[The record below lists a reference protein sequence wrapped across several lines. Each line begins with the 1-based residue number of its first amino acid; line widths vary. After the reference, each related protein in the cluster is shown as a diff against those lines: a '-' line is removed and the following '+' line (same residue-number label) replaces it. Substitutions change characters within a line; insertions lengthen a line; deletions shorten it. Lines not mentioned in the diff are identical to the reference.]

1 MLRSITLI
9 NTESGEAVLLPVTPA
24 EFEFES
30 GRNVESLDMA
40 QVGEVNL
47 PGLEKL
53 FDQQMEFLLP
63 AEGRSYADAGWT
75 GDPYTI
81 VEKLVG
87 WSLAKMVLRLIIPG
101 TSVTY
106 PVLLGPVI
114 YGEYD
119 GTNDV
124 TIKLPFRRYRYL
136 GVETTTKT
144 ATGNTGQVTA
154 TSAKATTFHI
164 VTSGETLW
172 SICRKY
178 YGDGALYKK
187 LAKYNSIKNASLI
200 RVGQRI
206 TIPDKS
212 KL

>member
-1 MLRSITLI
+1 VLRNITLI
-9 NTESGEAVLLPVTPA
+9 NTKTGEAMLLPVTPSQ
-24 EFEFES
+24 FEFES
-30 GRNVESLDMA
+30 GRNVEALDMA
-40 QVGEVNL
+40 QAGEVNL

-53 FDQQMEFLLP
+53 FNQQMEFLLP
-63 AEGRSYADAGWT
+63 TSSRSYTDAAWSGS
-75 GDPYTI
+75 PYVT

-87 WSLAKMVLRLIIPG
+87 WSLAGTVLRLIIPG

-124 TIKLPFRRYRYL
+124 TVKLTFRRYRYL
-136 GVETTTKT
+136 GMETTEKT
-144 ATGNTGQVTA
+144 STGNTGRVAA
-154 TSAKATTFHI
+154 TSTKATTVHI

-178 YGDGALYKK
+178 YGDGTLYAS
-187 LAKYNSIKNASLI
+187 LASYNSIKNANLI

-206 TIPDKS
+206 TITDKGN
-212 KL
+212 L

>member
-9 NTESGEAVLLPVTPA
+9 NTNTGEAVLLPVTPTQ
-24 EFEFES
+24 FEFES
-30 GRNVESLDMA
+30 GRNVETLDMA
-40 QVGEVNL
+40 QTGEVNL

-63 AEGRSYADAGWT
+63 AEGRSYADAGWI
-75 GDPYTI
+75 GDPYTV
-81 VEKLVG
+81 VEKMVG
-87 WSLAKMVLRLIIPG
+87 WSLAKTVLRLIIPG

-124 TIKLPFRRYRYL
+124 TVKLTFRRYRYL
-136 GVETTTKT
+136 GVETTEKT
-144 ATGNTGQVTA
+144 STGNTGRVTA
-154 TSAKATTFHI
+154 TSAKATTVHI
-164 VTSGETLW
+164 VVSGETLW

-178 YGDGALYKK
+178 YGDGALYPK
-187 LAKYNSIKNASLI
+187 LAKFNSIKNANLI
-200 RVGQRI
+200 RVGQRVI
-206 TIPDKS
+206 IPDKS